1 MSNPTSWDLVSTRP
15 TVYKFVTKLSLS
27 AQNRIGPKMHLTLH
41 TEPFIYQEKVSISIT
56 GPIQTLNIELEVN
69 AL

>member
-1 MSNPTSWDLVSTRP
+1 
-15 TVYKFVTKLSLS
+15 
-27 AQNRIGPKMHLTLH
+27 MHLTLH

-69 AL
+69 ALKNCRDLERGIPDQYYMKSCAAGIERCLQAYNL